1 MIEEF
6 HERETALS
14 FRVGSAIL
22 VPENPGSR
30 VSNVSNSSNPGLCAG
45 KKPGLTGLN
54 FGCLYCREN
63 RAETENS

>member
-30 VSNVSNSSNPGLCAG
+30 VSNVFKLV
-45 KKPGLTGLN
+45 KPGFVCGQKTGFDGFKFRVSVL
-54 FGCLYCREN
+54 
-63 RAETENS
+63 